1 MSETTRQIALGAL
14 HSARGAIARV
24 NPARDPE
31 DAAADL
37 IEVWGSVETAL
48 RALLNGSTLSG
59 QDLVREVRKREMI
72 SLTLTHSLLD
82 LLAVRE
88 RLNDTGYKPVA
99 SDVETAS
106 RAVAQLD
113 DALSE
118 SSVGIAAAAAAAGAQ
133 TPDAAQVRSQPV
145 PPPVVPPASAGDR
158 APRNRVWARIPTWG
172 WVAVAVLAVA
182 AAGAAIFL
190 TIGAGDELDAGR
202 TALREGRREAARA
215 EFERV
220 ARENPRSAEAH
231 LFLAR
236 MEREEKDFASAR
248 DHAAAAIRADTSSAL
263 AYREM
268 GAILY
273 VTGNYDAARR
283 FLVRAVARNAQ
294 DPTANGLLGCALI
307 QLGRPTDAERFFT
320 RAGPGPWRDCRGVS
334 G

>member
-1 MSETTRQIALGAL
+1 MSEATRQVALGAL

-82 LLAVRE
+82 FLGVRE
-88 RLNDTGYKPVA
+88 RLNDAGYKPVA
-99 SDVETAS
+99 SDVETAR
-106 RAVAQLD
+106 RAVSQLD

-118 SSVGIAAAAAAAGAQ
+118 TPGAAAGMAAAQ
-133 TPDAAQVRSQPV
+133 TPDAAQVQTQPV
-145 PPPVVPPASAGDR
+145 PPPAVPSASAVDR

-182 AAGAAIFL
+182 AAGAAVFL
-190 TIGAGDELDAGR
+190 TVGAGDELDAGR

-231 LFLAR
+231 IFLAR

-248 DHAAAAIRADTSSAL
+248 VHAEAAIRADTGSAL

-283 FLVRAVARNAQ
+283 FLVRAVERNAQ
-294 DPTANGLLGCALI
+294 DPTANGLLACALT